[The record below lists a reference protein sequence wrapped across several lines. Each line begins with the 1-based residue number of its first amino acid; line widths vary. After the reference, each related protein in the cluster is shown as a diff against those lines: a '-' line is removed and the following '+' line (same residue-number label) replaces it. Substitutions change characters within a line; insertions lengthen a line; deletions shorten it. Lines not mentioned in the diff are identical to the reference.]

1 MYHQKLFENPS
12 ETDLTKVYHV
22 PLEASVGS
30 ESEQLFK
37 HMTEMT
43 ILTVQ
48 LIVDF
53 SKELPGFQNLNRED
67 QIILLKGC
75 SSEVMMLRGARKYDP
90 VTDSIVFATNHP
102 FTKDNYVKAGLGNE
116 DLFRFCRRMTDMKV
130 IGTELYILNNPQ
142 EKGERGEQPRIT
154 FYSHCK
160 L

>member
-1 MYHQKLFENPS
+1 M
-12 ETDLTKVYHV
+12 YHV
-22 PLEASVGS
+22 PVDVSAVGS

-53 SKELPGFQNLNRED
+53 SKNLPGFMELPRED
-67 QIILLKGC
+67 QIVLLKGC

-90 VTDSIVFATNHP
+90 ATDSIVFATNHP

-116 DLFRFCRRMTDMKV
+116 DLFKFCRRMTDMKV
-130 IGTELYILNNPQ
+130 RDLRHTLTSELQLTISVLQGSSLTCFFRYQ
-142 EKGERGEQPRIT
+142 
-154 FYSHCK
+154 
-160 L
+160 